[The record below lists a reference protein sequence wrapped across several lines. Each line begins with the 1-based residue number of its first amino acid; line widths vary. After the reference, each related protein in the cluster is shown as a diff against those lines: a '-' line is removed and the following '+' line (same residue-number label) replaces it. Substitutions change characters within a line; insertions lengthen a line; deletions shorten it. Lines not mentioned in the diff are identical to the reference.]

1 MTNKITLVDEDE
13 TVISD
18 DQLILEEFNQF
29 FQNATKSFNTR
40 ENLYLIDKREL
51 SDPVNK
57 VISKYENHLSI
68 LLIKDTI
75 RNPASFSFKEASLSA
90 IEKDLNTKKAS
101 TFGSIPPKILRA
113 SKESCS
119 ETLAELFNIPY

>member
-1 MTNKITLVDEDE
+1 M
-13 TVISD
+13 
-18 DQLILEEFNQF
+18 
-29 FQNATKSFNTR
+29 
-40 ENLYLIDKREL
+40 
-51 SDPVNK
+51 NK
-57 VISKYENHLSI
+57 VISKYENRLSI

-101 TFGSIPPKILRA
+101 TFGSIPPTILRA